1 MFKQGAFVNLLTRD
15 SHEWRRQFNEIEKLP
30 SLDHIEVWTEFI
42 PKREH
47 IRELRD
53 LLRGI
58 EVIIH
63 GPFIHTS
70 LVSHLPDVVHLTE
83 HRFQE
88 TIEFASAI
96 SASVVTFHAGSY
108 PVFFTKNEALELLAQ
123 RFERFTEMHLP
134 TATLE
139 NMPMRSHG
147 TMREPIGKL
156 ADCEAM
162 LKLLPKLRF
171 TLDIGHCLQN
181 DDDYVS
187 FIKRHAERIENIH
200 LHDGI
205 PNGRAHMG
213 LGQGTLNLE
222 DFLNVL
228 VSVNFSKHV
237 GIETISTEDTR
248 SSWAHICKATLFKG
262 IRSCGSV
269 SSSEALPRRSVSRF

>member
-1 MFKQGAFVNLLTRD
+1 MFKQGAFVNLLTPD
-15 SHEWRRQFNEIEKLP
+15 TNEWRRQFNEIEKLP

-42 PKREH
+42 PTREH

-70 LVSHLPDVVHLTE
+70 LASHLPEVVQLTE
-83 HRFQE
+83 RRFQE
-88 TIEFASAI
+88 AVEFANVI
-96 SASVVTFHAGSY
+96 SAKVVTFHAGSY
-108 PVFFTKNEALELLAQ
+108 PVFFKKHEALELLAE
-123 RFERFTEMHLP
+123 RFEPFTRLTSP
-134 TATLE
+134 LATLE

-156 ADCEAM
+156 ADCEAI
-162 LKLLPKLRF
+162 LKLLPKIRF
-171 TLDIGHCLQN
+171 TLDVGHCLQN
-181 DDDYVS
+181 EDDYVP
-187 FIKRHAERIENIH
+187 FIKKHAERIENIH

-205 PNGRAHMG
+205 PRGRAHMG
-213 LGQGTLNLE
+213 LGQGTLDLD

-228 VSVNFSKHV
+228 VSVNFNKHV
-237 GIETISTEDTR
+237 GIETISSEDTC
-248 SSWAHICKATLFKG
+248 SSWSHLCKATLFKG